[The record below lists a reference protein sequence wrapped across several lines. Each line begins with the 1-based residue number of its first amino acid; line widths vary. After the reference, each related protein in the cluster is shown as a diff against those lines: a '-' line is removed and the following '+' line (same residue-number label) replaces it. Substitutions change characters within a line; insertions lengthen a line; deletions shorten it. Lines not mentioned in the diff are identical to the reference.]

1 MAKRIPR
8 DKRKYL
14 LKESDRSGFKY
25 FKQELVR
32 DGKWWVHPTEYD
44 EPPPHPK
51 YIGGEG
57 ERNSSGARENR
68 SAYPTLKPGYWQE
81 LT

>member
-1 MAKRIPR
+1 MGRIPR

-25 FKQELVR
+25 FKNELTM
-32 DGKWWVHPTEYD
+32 DKGWWVHPSEKD
-44 EPPPHPK
+44 DPPPHPK

-57 ERNSSGARENR
+57 ERDSSGARKGR
-68 SAYPTLKPGYWQE
+68 TDYPTQQAEDWVDNY
-81 LT
+81 T

>member
-1 MAKRIPR
+1 MGRIPR

-25 FKQELVR
+25 FKRELVK
-32 DGKWWVHPTEYD
+32 DGKWWVHPEEKD
-44 EPPPHPK
+44 DPPLHPK
-51 YIGGEG
+51 FIGGEG

-68 SAYPTLKPGYWQE
+68 SAYPTLKSGYWAE
-81 LT
+81 MT